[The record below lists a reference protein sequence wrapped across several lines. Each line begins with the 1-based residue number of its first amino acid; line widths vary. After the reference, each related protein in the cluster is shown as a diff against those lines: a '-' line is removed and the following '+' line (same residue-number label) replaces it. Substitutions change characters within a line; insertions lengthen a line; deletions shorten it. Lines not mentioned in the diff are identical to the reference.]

1 MSHDS
6 TQISPIP
13 PQAYGDR
20 FVKFMTGCTMTKEEA
35 EREKQSGDQLDG
47 SIHTN
52 RQSSQ
57 HFSRSSVE
65 KVLDRAEQ
73 QAHKTE
79 RHGAFEDELQDRTL
93 TSVRS
98 PSAERTNGVTGAT
111 LPVVEEVGEAGSTG
125 GRSARSTEDS
135 THNEVSDHVNHCLIS
150 NHDR

>member
-6 TQISPIP
+6 TQISPVP

-20 FVKFMTGCTMTKEEA
+20 FVKFMTGCTMTREEA
-35 EREKQSGDQLDG
+35 EKEKQSGDQLDG

-57 HFSRSSVE
+57 HFSRASVE
-65 KVLDRAEQ
+65 KVLDRAEY

-79 RHGAFEDELQDRTL
+79 RHGALEDESQDRTL

-98 PSAERTNGVTGAT
+98 PSAERSNGIAGAT

-125 GRSARSTEDS
+125 GRSGRSTDGSPRKEI
-135 THNEVSDHVNHCLIS
+135 SDRNPIS
-150 NHDR
+150 YPDR